1 MSSFFRRLVVL
12 VAVVF
17 WSQPSLSQPAGPKA
31 AAPEPPSA
39 CTTGRASAISELAC
53 EVQQAL
59 GKVPASSLVV
69 AAPLVTDQKAVT
81 PNELGARLASV
92 VAGALGS
99 GIKNTG
105 EPANLSRARTLA
117 AKAGTLVHLV
127 PEIVRGELRL
137 TADVY
142 PVPKNFWD
150 RVRDPE
156 PSPTSHTYAARR
168 VDAELR
174 TFFPPVPLVAKRID
188 KATTSEGSPVAVA
201 CGDVNGDGALEIAL
215 VGRTRVQIG
224 RLRQGKFVSFA
235 QSSWTQLSPLSRSP
249 LREPIA
255 SAVIEPGKW
264 LDIGS
269 SDRLDGVRLD
279 ASFAPIQKLGR
290 RLPWP
295 GGGCAK
301 IIGTSVRPEIE
312 ACAPTDAAPLLAKM
326 DRVGDALAGA
336 VVMGKNGKSRTL
348 RAQRQFNESLVIL
361 RDDGG
366 RRVEVEGV
374 GAQIAVAD
382 VDGDGQP
389 ELIGSADTLEPTG
402 DALVVR
408 TWQDDGKLVERS
420 RVAVQSGVRA
430 VSVCPPDSSGLA
442 PVVMATQ
449 GEIWLIH

>member
-1 MSSFFRRLVVL
+1 MSWFFRWVVIL
-12 VAVVF
+12 AAVVF
-17 WSQPSLSQPAGPKA
+17 WSQPSLCQPAGPKPA
-31 AAPEPPSA
+31 VPEATSA

-53 EVQQAL
+53 EVKQGL
-59 GKVPASSLVV
+59 GKLPASSLVV
-69 AAPLVTDQKAVT
+69 ASPLVSDQKAAT

-105 EPANLSRARTLA
+105 EPATLARARTLA
-117 AKAGTLVHLV
+117 AKAGTLVHLQ

-174 TFFPPVPLVAKRID
+174 TFFPPVPLVAKHID

-201 CGDVNGDGALEIAL
+201 CGDVNGDGALEIVL

-224 RLRQGKFVSFA
+224 RLRGGRFVAFA

-269 SDRLDGVRLD
+269 SDRLDAVRLD
-279 ASFAPIQKLGR
+279 ASFVPIQKLGR

-301 IIGTSVRPEIE
+301 ILGTNVRPEIE
-312 ACAPTDAAPLLAKM
+312 ACAATDGAPPLAKM
-326 DRVGDALAGA
+326 ERVSDALAGA
-336 VVMGKNGKSRTL
+336 IVTTKSGKSRVL
-348 RAQRQFNESLVIL
+348 RAQRAFNESLVVL
-361 RDDGG
+361 RDDAGK
-366 RRVEVEGV
+366 RVEVEGV

-389 ELIGSADTLEPTG
+389 ELIGSADTLEPAG

-408 TWQDDGKLVERS
+408 TWQDDGKLVERT

-430 VSVCPPDSSGLA
+430 VAACPTDSSGLS